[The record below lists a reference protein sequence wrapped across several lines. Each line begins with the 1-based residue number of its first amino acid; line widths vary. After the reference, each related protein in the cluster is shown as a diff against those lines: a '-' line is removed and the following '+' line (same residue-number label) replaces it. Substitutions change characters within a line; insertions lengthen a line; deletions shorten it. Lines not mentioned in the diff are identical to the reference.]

1 MRVAVR
7 KRMGVRTKMRT
18 RAVKR
23 AWWTRTRMQRRRVK
37 WRSVCSHACME
48 GHLLVTGNELCFWG
62 GRVHQNIQPCLL
74 CGTWKSPRVAAVL
87 FGVLLL
93 PSNVPPLP
101 SPCAVTLGPWK

>member
-23 AWWTRTRMQRRRVK
+23 AWWIRTRMQRRRVK
-37 WRSVCSHACME
+37 WRSVCAWRAM
-48 GHLLVTGNELCFWG
+48 LVTLAMSSAFGEAEFI
-62 GRVHQNIQPCLL
+62 RTPQPCLL

-87 FGVLLL
+87 FGALLL

-101 SPCAVTLGPWK
+101 APCAVTLGPWK